1 MPPIPPQVRRFVERQ
16 APEFITRLRQAQA
29 ASKPQLS
36 LRLPDFVGD
45 MALVYACLWYGA
57 TCRVTIVFV
66 PPDSFEESDEEQDA
80 SDLCHEPNP

>member
-36 LRLPDFVGD
+36 LRLLDFVGD
-45 MALVYACLWYGA
+45 MALVYACLWYA
-57 TCRVTIVFV
+57 FAEDVSVLFEV
-66 PPDSFEESDEEQDA
+66 PGRQP
-80 SDLCHEPNP
+80 